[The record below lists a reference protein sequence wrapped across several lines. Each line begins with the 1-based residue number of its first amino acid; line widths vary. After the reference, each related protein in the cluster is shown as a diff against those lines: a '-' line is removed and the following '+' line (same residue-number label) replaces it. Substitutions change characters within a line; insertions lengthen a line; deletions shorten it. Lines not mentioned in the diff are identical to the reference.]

1 LVCGVNVRT
10 LDGRGAFWS
19 ENSAYIAA
27 ETGAMEVARDTVAPD
42 FVPEDA
48 ITAAAIGVHNLQ
60 PVSAGPYL
68 SAVRAFGSAAD
79 RPQDILKRPEPVR
92 QDRFVRFGNVPRPLA
107 RVRLQD
113 GITMGVDLPRD
124 RSSIPWRVR
133 VAGGREVR
141 LRAVA
146 ASRDT
151 A

>member
-1 LVCGVNVRT
+1 
-10 LDGRGAFWS
+10 
-19 ENSAYIAA
+19 
-27 ETGAMEVARDTVAPD
+27 
-42 FVPEDA
+42 
-48 ITAAAIGVHNLQ
+48 
-60 PVSAGPYL
+60 
-68 SAVRAFGSAAD
+68 
-79 RPQDILKRPEPVR
+79 VR

-113 GITMGVDLPRD
+113 GITMGVDLPQD

-141 LRAVA
+141 LCAVA